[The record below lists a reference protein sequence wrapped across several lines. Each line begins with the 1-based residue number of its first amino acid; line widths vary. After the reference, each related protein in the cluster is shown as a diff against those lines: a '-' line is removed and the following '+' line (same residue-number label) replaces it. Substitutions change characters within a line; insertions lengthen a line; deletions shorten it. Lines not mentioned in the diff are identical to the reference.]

1 MTAARPPSIQSTAL
15 RRTMAA
21 RWAHLGAMHVAVEP
35 RQMRAVGEFLCIRDL
50 APAHGRELVCCINGE
65 WISRTDWW
73 QPVRVGDVVV
83 FADVAGD
90 GGGGSD
96 AGRVLGMIA
105 IAVLSAYT
113 AGAVGAAY
121 GTAWGAAAGAAVGIA
136 GGMLVNALFPVQMP
150 SSAVTASSTSTS
162 PTYTAQLQG
171 NAPRLGQAIPVRY
184 GQELIVPDW
193 ACPAYSEFDG
203 TSNDQY
209 YCTGLSIGLGRYN
222 VLAVYIDDTP
232 LQYFSDAECV
242 IVGPGHGTATEPTGY
257 GAVAGWSAQSLIEM
271 GMISASEVGGQDL
284 VDNSWTGPYNV
295 VKAGFAINRLY
306 CDIVFPRGVGSVSD
320 DGTVQDLTITW
331 QVQAQKINDAGTAIG
346 DWILVGQESLTEST
360 TQSVRRTYSYD
371 VAPGRWRVRVRRIS
385 MRSDNSR
392 QLTDMQWAGLR
403 GRLNIAGI
411 VRDDLTGI
419 AIRIRASRQLSALT
433 QRQVRVLVQ
442 RLVSTWNGASW
453 SAPVFNRNPA
463 WALADIWRDTVYG
476 RGLSDDRIDL
486 ESLHACAHTWD
497 ARQDRFDYSFDST
510 KTTDEAAQTV
520 ATAGRART
528 MLRRGAVYSLVRD
541 EPQSVAVG
549 VFMPRNIDADSFA
562 LSWQLPTSES
572 ADAYAVTYRDG
583 QVWDDRIVYAQIY
596 NGQIYG
602 YVANAAGVPLRPAG
616 VPAPAV
622 IQDVTLAGVVGQ
634 HQAMRH
640 ALYLAARS
648 LYRLEEG
655 SLSADLDGLMVS
667 LGSLIGIGHDAAQW
681 AQSGDVVDWSPTSLI
696 MTLSEPPSWVAGQ
709 THYIRLQADTGELG
723 GAIEVTPGST
733 EFKVV
738 LASAPATAPSVD
750 APDRERT
757 RYLFGTLADVQRTVV
772 VAGVRPTSVDEV
784 SISFF
789 VDDARVHA
797 ADAAWLPSG
806 SEVQD
811 ALGDGRVDVIDTGG
825 GGSSS
830 TPEFLED
837 FSGGIGMYTLSGLPT
852 TFSVVSAPAPWTQAL
867 HIATVAYSA
876 EQTFKRLVSTAGIKL
891 RELVCRF
898 QLPEL
903 HDNTSGLIT
912 LYCNNVRFFDFIP
925 QLDKGHD
932 SGMRPYVQMG
942 SPFAGKAPWGRMQL
956 GSDRLVQ
963 GVWYEFR
970 LLVTPANG
978 GTSASIKR
986 LDDSTVVGVAT
997 FGSSSTPSDM
1007 SGIPVTHLEF
1017 RADNKGTTTSADF
1030 ARIELN
1036 P

>member
-1 MTAARPPSIQSTAL
+1 MTAAQPNTAL

-65 WISRTDWW
+65 WISRADWW

-150 SSAVTASSTSTS
+150 SAAVSASSTSTS

-209 YCTGLSIGLGRYN
+209 YCTGLAIGLGRYN

-232 LQYFSDAECV
+232 LQYFADAQCQ
-242 IVGPGHGTATEPTGY
+242 IVGPGHGMATEPTGY
-257 GAVAGWSAQSLIEM
+257 GAVASWSAQSLIEM
-271 GMISASEVGGQDL
+271 GMISAAEVGGQDL
-284 VDNSWTGPYNV
+284 VDSSWTGPYNV
-295 VKAGFAINRLY
+295 VKAGFGVNRLLL
-306 CDIVFPRGVGSVSD
+306 DMVFPRGVGSVSD
-320 DGTVQDLTITW
+320 DGTVADLTITW
-331 QVQAQKINDAGTAIG
+331 QVQIQRINDAGNAIT
-346 DWILVGQESLTEST
+346 DWILAGQESLTEST
-360 TQSVRRTYSYD
+360 TQAVRRTYSYD
-371 VAPGRWRVRVRRIS
+371 VTPGRWRVRVRRIS
-385 MRSDNSR
+385 VRSDNSR

-403 GRLNIAGI
+403 GRLSIPGIA
-411 VRDDLTGI
+411 RDDLTGI

-433 QRQVRVLVQ
+433 QRRVRVLVQ
-442 RLVSTWNGASW
+442 RLVPTWNGSSW
-453 SAPVFNRNPA
+453 SAPVFDRNPA
-463 WALADIWRDTVYG
+463 WALADIWRDSVFG

-486 ESLHACAHTWD
+486 DSLYACAQTWA
-497 ARQDRFDYSFDST
+497 ARQDRFDYSFDSSV
-510 KTTDEAAQTV
+510 TTDQAAQLV

-541 EPQSVAVG
+541 EPQSIAVG
-549 VFMPRNIDADSFA
+549 VFMPRNMDADSFA

-583 QVWDDRIVYAQIY
+583 QVWDDRIVYAQIHG
-596 NGQIYG
+596 GQIYG
-602 YVANAAGVPLRPAG
+602 YLANAAGVPLRPAG
-616 VPAPAV
+616 VPVPAV
-622 IQDVTLAGVVGQ
+622 IQDVTLPGVVGQ

-655 SLSADLDGLMVS
+655 SLTADLDGLMVS

-681 AQSGDVVDWSPTSLI
+681 AQSGDVVDWSPTSLV
-696 MTLSEPPSWVAGQ
+696 MTLSEPPQWTAGQ

-733 EFKVV
+733 EFQVR
-738 LASAPATAPSVD
+738 LAAAPAVTPSVD

-784 SISFF
+784 AISFF
-789 VDDARVHA
+789 VDDPRVHT
-797 ADAAWLPSG
+797 ADVAWLPAG
-806 SEVQD
+806 GEVQD
-811 ALGDGRVDVIDTGG
+811 ALDSGAVDDISGG
-825 GGSSS
+825 GGAGTSGAEW
-830 TPEFLED
+830 TED
-837 FSGGIGMYTLSGLPT
+837 FSGGLGAYALNGGSGTFTL
-852 TFSVVSAPAPWTQAL
+852 VSAPAPWDHAL
-867 HIATVAYSA
+867 HIASVSYLS
-876 EQTFKRLVSTAGIKL
+876 EQTFKRALPAGLKL
-891 RELVCRF
+891 KEFVCRF
-898 QLPEL
+898 RLPEL
-903 HDNTSGLIT
+903 HDNTAGLIT

-925 QLDKGHD
+925 QLDKDHD
-932 SGMRPYVQMG
+932 SGMRPYVQAG
-942 SPFAGKAPWGRMQL
+942 SPFAGKSPWTRLML
-956 GSDRLVQ
+956 GSDRLEAN
-963 GVWYEFR
+963 VWYEFR
-970 LLVTPANG
+970 LLVTTANG

-986 LDDSTVVGVAT
+986 LDDGTVIGVAT
-997 FGSSSTPSDM
+997 FGSASTPSDL

-1017 RADNKGTTTSADF
+1017 RADNKGTTTASDF
-1030 ARIELN
+1030 ALIELN
-1036 P
+1036 PY